1 MTAKIPSASAT
12 RILLAKFVPDMES
25 VFALD
30 LRGIATNTGEYERGV
45 NAEVCRG
52 YRDGIAS
59 MEGSVIRKRKLLSK
73 ITLLLAIAAL
83 SVITTRAVIA
93 AVHAPTMP
101 AAEALKLLLDGNQ
114 RFVAG
119 KLEHPNQTPERRAE
133 VAKGQHPFAAV
144 LACSDS
150 RTPPE
155 IIFDRGLGDIF
166 TVRVAGNVA
175 DKVVIESLDY
185 SIKHLGVRVVMVL
198 GHRRCGAV
206 IAAVEG
212 HEGTAEQDVGP
223 MLSELRPAV
232 AASKG
237 MAGDPVENAVRENV
251 KLVMKNLATSEEL
264 SAMVKSGDLKIV
276 GGIYDL
282 DTGTIEM
289 LKD

>member
-1 MTAKIPSASAT
+1 MIRNKI
-12 RILLAKFVPDMES
+12 FVRSLM
-25 VFALD
+25 
-30 LRGIATNTGEYERGV
+30 
-45 NAEVCRG
+45 
-52 YRDGIAS
+52 
-59 MEGSVIRKRKLLSK
+59 
-73 ITLLLAIAAL
+73 LLAIAAL
-83 SVITTRAVIA
+83 LVTTTRAVFA
-93 AVHAPTMP
+93 KVAEPTMS
-101 AAEALKLLLDGNQ
+101 AAQALQLLLEGNQ

-119 KLEHPNQTPERRAE
+119 KLEHPNQTPARRDE
-133 VAKGQHPFAAV
+133 VAKGQHPFASV

-185 SIKHLGVRVVMVL
+185 SVKHLGVRVVMVL

-206 IAAVEG
+206 IAAVDG
-212 HEGTAEQDVGP
+212 HEGTADQDVGP

-251 KLVMKNLATSEEL
+251 ELVMKNLATSEEL

>member
-1 MTAKIPSASAT
+1 M
-12 RILLAKFVPDMES
+12 
-25 VFALD
+25 
-30 LRGIATNTGEYERGV
+30 
-45 NAEVCRG
+45 
-52 YRDGIAS
+52 
-59 MEGSVIRKRKLLSK
+59 IRKRTFVAKMLM
-73 ITLLLAIAAL
+73 LLAIAVL
-83 SVITTRAVIA
+83 SIATTRAVIA
-93 AVHAPTMP
+93 AVHEPTMS
-101 AAEALKLLLDGNQ
+101 AEQALKLLLEGNQ

-185 SIKHLGVRVVMVL
+185 SVKHLGVRVVMVL

-206 IAAVEG
+206 IAAVDG
-212 HEGTAEQDVGP
+212 HEGTADQDVGP

-237 MAGDPVENAVRENV
+237 MPGDPVENAVRENV
-251 KLVMKNLATSEEL
+251 ILVMKNLATSEEL
-264 SAMVKSGDLKIV
+264 AAMVKSGDLKIV

-282 DTGTIEM
+282 DTGKIEM
-289 LKD
+289 LKE

>member
-1 MTAKIPSASAT
+1 MVA
-12 RILLAKFVPDMES
+12 
-25 VFALD
+25 
-30 LRGIATNTGEYERGV
+30 IATV
-45 NAEVCRG
+45 S
-52 YRDGIAS
+52 IA
-59 MEGSVIRKRKLLSK
+59 
-73 ITLLLAIAAL
+73 ITH
-83 SVITTRAVIA
+83 AVIA
-93 AVHAPTMP
+93 AVSAPTMS
-101 AAEALKLLLDGNQ
+101 ADEALKLLLDGNQ

-133 VAKGQHPFAAV
+133 VAKGQHPFASV

-185 SIKHLGVRVVMVL
+185 SVKHLGVRVMMVL

-206 IAAVEG
+206 IAAVAG
-212 HEGTAEQDVGP
+212 HEDEGDVGP

-232 AASKG
+232 EASKG

-264 SAMVKSGDLKIV
+264 SAMVKSGELKVV

>member
-1 MTAKIPSASAT
+1 MAI
-12 RILLAKFVPDMES
+12 
-25 VFALD
+25 
-30 LRGIATNTGEYERGV
+30 GEGF
-45 NAEVCRG
+45 
-52 YRDGIAS
+52 
-59 MEGSVIRKRKLLSK
+59 VIRKRKFLSR
-73 ITLLLAIAAL
+73 ILMVVAIATVSIA
-83 SVITTRAVIA
+83 ITHAVIA
-93 AVHAPTMP
+93 AVSAPTMS
-101 AAEALKLLLDGNQ
+101 ADEALKLLLDGNQ

-133 VAKGQHPFAAV
+133 VAKGQHPFASV

-185 SIKHLGVRVVMVL
+185 SVKHLGVRVVMVL

-206 IAAVEG
+206 IAAVAG
-212 HEGTAEQDVGP
+212 HEDEGDVGP

-232 AASKG
+232 EASKG

-264 SAMVKSGDLKIV
+264 SAMVKSGELKVV

-289 LKD
+289 LKN

>member
-1 MTAKIPSASAT
+1 MS
-12 RILLAKFVPDMES
+12 
-25 VFALD
+25 
-30 LRGIATNTGEYERGV
+30 
-45 NAEVCRG
+45 
-52 YRDGIAS
+52 
-59 MEGSVIRKRKLLSK
+59 
-73 ITLLLAIAAL
+73 LAIAAI
-83 SVITTRAVIA
+83 SIATTRAVIA
-93 AVHAPTMP
+93 AVAAPTMS
-101 AAEALKLLLDGNQ
+101 AEQGLKLLLEGNQ
-114 RFVAG
+114 RFAAG

-185 SIKHLGVRVVMVL
+185 SVKHLGVRVMVVL

-206 IAAVEG
+206 IAAVQG
-212 HEGTAEQDVGP
+212 HEGTADEDEGP
-223 MLSELRPAV
+223 MLSALRPAV

-289 LKD
+289 LKN

>member
-1 MTAKIPSASAT
+1 M
-12 RILLAKFVPDMES
+12 LA
-25 VFALD
+25 L
-30 LRGIATNTGEYERGV
+30 IAV
-45 NAEVCRG
+45 AVLS
-52 YRDGIAS
+52 IA
-59 MEGSVIRKRKLLSK
+59 
-73 ITLLLAIAAL
+73 
-83 SVITTRAVIA
+83 TTRAVTA
-93 AVHAPTMP
+93 ADHEP
-101 AAEALKLLLDGNQ
+101 AMSPEQSLKLLLEGNQ

-119 KLEHPNQTPERRAE
+119 KLEHPNQTPQRRAE

-144 LACSDS
+144 LACADS

-175 DKVVIESLDY
+175 DQVVIESLDY
-185 SIKHLGVRVVMVL
+185 SVKHLGVRAVMVL

-206 IAAVEG
+206 IAAVDG
-212 HEGTAEQDVGP
+212 HEGTDDQDVGP

-237 MAGDPVENAVRENV
+237 EAGDPVENAVRENV
-251 KLVMKNLATSEEL
+251 KLVVKNLATSQEL
-264 SAMVKSGDLKIV
+264 SAMVKSGELKIV

>member
-1 MTAKIPSASAT
+1 M
-12 RILLAKFVPDMES
+12 
-25 VFALD
+25 
-30 LRGIATNTGEYERGV
+30 
-45 NAEVCRG
+45 
-52 YRDGIAS
+52 
-59 MEGSVIRKRKLLSK
+59 
-73 ITLLLAIAAL
+73 LLAIAGL
-83 SVITTRAVIA
+83 SIVTTRAVIA
-93 AVHAPTMP
+93 AVHAATMP
-101 AAEALKLLLDGNQ
+101 PAEALQLLLDGNK

-175 DKVVIESLDY
+175 DNVVIESLDY
-185 SIKHLGVRVVMVL
+185 SVKHLGVRVVMVL

-206 IAAVEG
+206 IAAVQG
-212 HEGTAEQDVGP
+212 HEGTTDEDEGP

-232 AASKG
+232 AESKG
-237 MAGDPVENAVRENV
+237 MPGDPVENAVRENV
-251 KLVMKNLATSEEL
+251 ILVMKNLEASVEL

-276 GGIYDL
+276 GGVYDL

>member
-1 MTAKIPSASAT
+1 MPSNRQGEATVIRDRKIQAKI
-12 RILLAKFVPDMES
+12 LM
-25 VFALD
+25 
-30 LRGIATNTGEYERGV
+30 
-45 NAEVCRG
+45 
-52 YRDGIAS
+52 
-59 MEGSVIRKRKLLSK
+59 
-73 ITLLLAIAAL
+73 LLAIAAM
-83 SVITTRAVIA
+83 SMMATRAVIA
-93 AVHAPTMP
+93 AVHAPTMS
-101 AAEALKLLLDGNQ
+101 AEQALKLMLEGNQ

-119 KLEHPNQTPERRAE
+119 KLEHPNQTPARRAK
-133 VAKGQHPFAAV
+133 VAKGQHPFASV

-175 DKVVIESLDY
+175 DQVVIESLDY
-185 SIKHLGVRVVMVL
+185 SVKHLGVRLVMVL

-212 HEGTAEQDVGP
+212 HEEEGDVGP
-223 MLSELRPAV
+223 MLTELRPAV
-232 AASKG
+232 EATKG
-237 MAGDPVENAVRENV
+237 MPGDPVENAVRENV
-251 KLVMKNLATSEEL
+251 KLVVKNLATSPEL
-264 SAMVKSGDLKIV
+264 MAMVKSGELKVI

>member
-1 MTAKIPSASAT
+1 M
-12 RILLAKFVPDMES
+12 
-25 VFALD
+25 
-30 LRGIATNTGEYERGV
+30 
-45 NAEVCRG
+45 
-52 YRDGIAS
+52 
-59 MEGSVIRKRKLLSK
+59 
-73 ITLLLAIAAL
+73 LLAIAAL
-83 SVITTRAVIA
+83 SIATTRAVTA
-93 AVHAPTMP
+93 ADHGP
-101 AAEALKLLLDGNQ
+101 AIGAEQALKLLLEGNQ

-119 KLEHPNQTPERRAE
+119 KLERPNQMPVRRAE

-175 DKVVIESLDY
+175 DQVVIESLDY
-185 SIKHLGVRVVMVL
+185 SVKHLGVRVVMVL

-212 HEGTAEQDVGP
+212 HEEANEDVGP
-223 MLSELRPAV
+223 MLRELKPAV
-232 AASKG
+232 QASRG
-237 MAGDPVENAVRENV
+237 MPGDPVENAVRENV
-251 KLVMKNLATSEEL
+251 KLVMKNLAASREL
-264 SAMVKSGDLKIV
+264 SAMVKSGELKIV

-282 DTGTIEM
+282 DAGTIEM

>member
-1 MTAKIPSASAT
+1 M
-12 RILLAKFVPDMES
+12 
-25 VFALD
+25 
-30 LRGIATNTGEYERGV
+30 
-45 NAEVCRG
+45 
-52 YRDGIAS
+52 
-59 MEGSVIRKRKLLSK
+59 
-73 ITLLLAIAAL
+73 LLAIAAL
-83 SVITTRAVIA
+83 SITTTRAVIA
-93 AVHAPTMP
+93 AVHKP
-101 AAEALKLLLDGNQ
+101 AISAEQALKLLLEGNQ

-119 KLEHPNQTPERRAE
+119 KLEHPNQTPARRAE
-133 VAKGQHPFAAV
+133 VAKGQAPFAAV

-175 DKVVIESLDY
+175 DQVVIESLDY
-185 SIKHLGVRVVMVL
+185 SVKHLGVRVVMVL

-212 HEGTAEQDVGP
+212 HEENDEDIGP
-223 MLSELRPAV
+223 MLKELKPAV
-232 AASKG
+232 EATRG
-237 MAGDPVENAVRENV
+237 MKGDPVENAVHENV
-251 KLVMKNLATSEEL
+251 KLVMKNLAASQEL
-264 SAMVKSGDLKIV
+264 SAMVKSGELKIV

>member
-1 MTAKIPSASAT
+1 MVA
-12 RILLAKFVPDMES
+12 
-25 VFALD
+25 
-30 LRGIATNTGEYERGV
+30 IATV
-45 NAEVCRG
+45 S
-52 YRDGIAS
+52 IA
-59 MEGSVIRKRKLLSK
+59 
-73 ITLLLAIAAL
+73 ITH
-83 SVITTRAVIA
+83 AVIA
-93 AVHAPTMP
+93 AVSAPTMS
-101 AAEALKLLLDGNQ
+101 ADEALKLLLDGNQ

-133 VAKGQHPFAAV
+133 VAKGQHPFASV

-185 SIKHLGVRVVMVL
+185 SVKHLGVRVVMVL

-206 IAAVEG
+206 IAAVAG
-212 HEGTAEQDVGP
+212 HEDEGDVGP

-232 AASKG
+232 EASKG

-264 SAMVKSGDLKIV
+264 SAMVKSGELKVV

-289 LKD
+289 LKN

>member
-1 MTAKIPSASAT
+1 M
-12 RILLAKFVPDMES
+12 LLAV
-25 VFALD
+25 
-30 LRGIATNTGEYERGV
+30 
-45 NAEVCRG
+45 
-52 YRDGIAS
+52 
-59 MEGSVIRKRKLLSK
+59 
-73 ITLLLAIAAL
+73 AAL
-83 SVITTRAVIA
+83 SITTTRAVVA
-93 AVHAPTMP
+93 AVHTPTMS
-101 AAEALKLLLDGNQ
+101 AGQALKLLLEGNQ

-175 DKVVIESLDY
+175 DQVVIESLDY
-185 SIKHLGVRVVMVL
+185 SVKHLGVRVVMVL

-206 IAAVEG
+206 IAAVAG
-212 HEGTAEQDVGP
+212 HEEPGDVGP
-223 MLSELRPAV
+223 MLSELKPAV
-232 AASKG
+232 AASRG

-251 KLVMKNLATSEEL
+251 MLVMKKLATSKEL
-264 SAMVKSGDLKIV
+264 SAMVKSGELKVI
-276 GGIYDL
+276 GGVYDL

>member
-1 MTAKIPSASAT
+1 M
-12 RILLAKFVPDMES
+12 
-25 VFALD
+25 
-30 LRGIATNTGEYERGV
+30 
-45 NAEVCRG
+45 
-52 YRDGIAS
+52 
-59 MEGSVIRKRKLLSK
+59 VIRYKKIFVRSLMLLS
-73 ITLLLAIAAL
+73 IAVL
-83 SVITTRAVIA
+83 SMTTRAALA
-93 AVHAPTMP
+93 AVAKPTMS
-101 AAEALKLLLDGNQ
+101 AAQALQLLLEGNQ

-119 KLEHPNQTPERRAE
+119 KMERPNQTPERRAE
-133 VAKGQHPFAAV
+133 VAKGQHPFASV

-185 SIKHLGVRVVMVL
+185 SVKHLGVRVVMVL

-206 IAAVEG
+206 IAAVAG
-212 HEGTAEQDVGP
+212 HEEEGDVGP

-251 KLVMKNLATSEEL
+251 ELVMKNLATSEEL
-264 SAMVKSGDLKIV
+264 GAMVKSGELKIV

>member
-1 MTAKIPSASAT
+1 
-12 RILLAKFVPDMES
+12 
-25 VFALD
+25 
-30 LRGIATNTGEYERGV
+30 
-45 NAEVCRG
+45 
-52 YRDGIAS
+52 
-59 MEGSVIRKRKLLSK
+59 VIRKREFLSK
-73 ITLLLAIAAL
+73 ILLMVAIATV
-83 SVITTRAVIA
+83 SITITHAVIA
-93 AVHAPTMP
+93 AVSAPTMS
-101 AAEALKLLLDGNQ
+101 ADEALKLLLDGNQ

-133 VAKGQHPFAAV
+133 VAKGQHPFASV

-185 SIKHLGVRVVMVL
+185 SVKHLGVRLMMVL

-206 IAAVEG
+206 IAAVAG
-212 HEGTAEQDVGP
+212 HEEEGDVGP

-232 AASKG
+232 EASKG

-264 SAMVKSGDLKIV
+264 SAMVKSGELKVV

-289 LKD
+289 LKN

>member
-1 MTAKIPSASAT
+1 MPQSRWAQSRWAQSIRGGATLIRRHKILT
-12 RILLAKFVPDMES
+12 RSL
-25 VFALD
+25 
-30 LRGIATNTGEYERGV
+30 
-45 NAEVCRG
+45 
-52 YRDGIAS
+52 
-59 MEGSVIRKRKLLSK
+59 
-73 ITLLLAIAAL
+73 LLLAFAAMPL
-83 SVITTRAVIA
+83 FAARAVRA
-93 AVHAPTMP
+93 AVSAATMP
-101 AAEALKLLLDGNQ
+101 ADQALKLLLEGNQ

-119 KLEHPNQTPERRAE
+119 KLEHPNQTPDRRAE
-133 VAKGQHPFAAV
+133 VAKGQHPFASV
-144 LACSDS
+144 LACADS

-185 SIKHLGVRVVMVL
+185 SVKHLGVRVVMVL

-212 HEGTAEQDVGP
+212 HEEEGDVGP

-237 MAGDPVENAVRENV
+237 MPGDPIENAVRENV
-251 KLVMKNLATSEEL
+251 KLVMKNLATSSEL
-264 SAMVKSGDLKIV
+264 SAMVKSGELKIV

>member
-1 MTAKIPSASAT
+1 M
-12 RILLAKFVPDMES
+12 
-25 VFALD
+25 
-30 LRGIATNTGEYERGV
+30 
-45 NAEVCRG
+45 
-52 YRDGIAS
+52 
-59 MEGSVIRKRKLLSK
+59 
-73 ITLLLAIAAL
+73 LLAIAAL
-83 SVITTRAVIA
+83 SIATTRAVIA
-93 AVHAPTMP
+93 AVHAPTIS
-101 AAEALKLLLDGNQ
+101 AEQALKLLLEGNQ

-119 KLEHPNQTPERRAE
+119 KLEHPNQTPARRAE

-175 DKVVIESLDY
+175 DRVVIESLDY
-185 SIKHLGVRVVMVL
+185 SVKHLGVRVVMVL

-212 HEGTAEQDVGP
+212 HEEEGKDVGP
-223 MLSELRPAV
+223 MLKELDPAV
-232 AASKG
+232 AATKG
-237 MAGDPVENAVRENV
+237 MPGDPVENAVRANV
-251 KLVMKNLATSEEL
+251 RLVMLNLATSSEL
-264 SAMVKSGDLKIV
+264 RAMVISGELKIV

-289 LKD
+289 LRAKE

>member
-1 MTAKIPSASAT
+1 M
-12 RILLAKFVPDMES
+12 
-25 VFALD
+25 
-30 LRGIATNTGEYERGV
+30 
-45 NAEVCRG
+45 
-52 YRDGIAS
+52 
-59 MEGSVIRKRKLLSK
+59 IRKREFLSK
-73 ITLLLAIAAL
+73 ILLIIAIATVSIA
-83 SVITTRAVIA
+83 ITHAVIA
-93 AVHAPTMP
+93 AVSAPTMS
-101 AAEALKLLLDGNQ
+101 ADEALKLLLDGNQ

-133 VAKGQHPFAAV
+133 VAKGQHPFASV

-155 IIFDRGLGDIF
+155 ILFDRGLGDIF

-185 SIKHLGVRVVMVL
+185 SVKHLGVRVVMVL

-206 IAAVEG
+206 IAAVAG
-212 HEGTAEQDVGP
+212 HEDEGDVGP

-232 AASKG
+232 EASKG

-264 SAMVKSGDLKIV
+264 SAMVKSGELKVV

-289 LKD
+289 LKN

>member
-1 MTAKIPSASAT
+1 MIQDRKSWREMSM
-12 RILLAKFVPDMES
+12 LV
-25 VFALD
+25 AL
-30 LRGIATNTGEYERGV
+30 
-45 NAEVCRG
+45 
-52 YRDGIAS
+52 
-59 MEGSVIRKRKLLSK
+59 
-73 ITLLLAIAAL
+73 AAL
-83 SVITTRAVIA
+83 SITTARAVTA
-93 AVHAPTMP
+93 AVHAP
-101 AAEALKLLLDGNQ
+101 AISAEQALKLLLEGNQ

-175 DKVVIESLDY
+175 DQVVIESLEY
-185 SIKHLGVRVVMVL
+185 SVKHLGVRVVMVL

-206 IAAVEG
+206 TAAVEG
-212 HEGTAEQDVGP
+212 HEEANEDVGP
-223 MLSELRPAV
+223 MLKELKPAV
-232 AASKG
+232 RATRG
-237 MAGDPVENAVRENV
+237 MPGDPVENAVRENV
-251 KLVMKNLATSEEL
+251 KLVMKNLAASEEL
-264 SAMVKSGDLKIV
+264 SAMVRSGELKIV